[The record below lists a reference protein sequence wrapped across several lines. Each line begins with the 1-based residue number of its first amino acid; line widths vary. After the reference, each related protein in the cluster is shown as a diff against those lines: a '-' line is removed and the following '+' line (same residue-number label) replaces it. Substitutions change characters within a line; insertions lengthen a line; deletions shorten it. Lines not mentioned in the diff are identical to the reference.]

1 MMTKKCIRCGEEKPL
16 DGFPLRRVLRA
27 DGSRPHESV
36 CKQCRSEENKAYY
49 RAKKA
54 KEALLKAEQG
64 VNEPNRILSMREAAQ
79 QANQAFPLLS
89 PAYWDVK
96 AAMRAHGSFEFTLS
110 HQYKSILADV
120 PQPSNRQQGGGGIQA
135 RVARHRR

>member
-1 MMTKKCIRCGEEKPL
+1 MTTKKCIRCGEEKPL

-79 QANQAFPLLS
+79 MANQAFPFLS
-89 PAYWDVK
+89 P
-96 AAMRAHGSFEFTLS
+96 EFWNTG
-110 HQYKSILADV
+110 ADK
-120 PQPSNRQQGGGGIQA
+120 
-135 RVARHRR
+135 RVCEELGV